1 MLTKKFINNYRMRNK
16 YYSAVKFF
24 TDSRNEEQLELSY
37 KEIEHFMDNFE
48 RFEWYFTF
56 DSNNLSEEYY
66 NSLSE
71 EYR

>member
-1 MLTKKFINNYRMRNK
+1 MRNK

>member
-1 MLTKKFINNYRMRNK
+1 MRNK

-24 TDSRNEEQLELSY
+24 SDSRNEEQLELSY
-37 KEIEHFMDNFE
+37 KEIEHFMDNLE

-56 DSNNLSEEYY
+56 DSNSLSEEYY